1 MLLNDLCLPR
11 LELAWDLLFR
21 VLNLPDHVR
30 SRRSR
35 GTTFRFCIDINSLM
49 IDDDYITK
57 PLNYVIARRAYEI
70 GRSVGRSALAI

>member
-1 MLLNDLCLPR
+1 
-11 LELAWDLLFR
+11 
-21 VLNLPDHVR
+21 
-30 SRRSR
+30 
-35 GTTFRFCIDINSLM
+35 M